1 MSNLNQNIL
10 DVVKDAEFAKRVSEL
25 KTPEEVQ
32 AAFKEKGVDITLQ
45 DVDVIAAAIK
55 QKLEDD
61 AIGSVAGGGFTDFFW
76 VKGTDAK
83 LEKVED
89 KTKLS
94 AEEQKGVFNT
104 QLVGES
110 AAADYRLVQGTPGHL
125 TTAGK
130 VGAGVGGVAALAAA
144 GYGIYKGAQDIYA
157 KIKSRKETH

>member
-10 DVVKDAEFAKRVSEL
+10 DVVKDAEFAKRVREL

-61 AIGSVAGGGFTDFFW
+61 AIGSVAGGGFKEFFW
-76 VKGTDAK
+76 VNGTDATM
-83 LEKVED
+83 EKTSD
-89 KTKLS
+89 DMSGKTEGKDFF
-94 AEEQKGVFNT
+94 K
-104 QLVGES
+104 VGS
-110 AAADYRLVQGTPGHL
+110 DNYVLKQGEAGHL

-130 VGAGVGGVAALAAA
+130 IGAGVGGATMLAAA
-144 GYGIYKGAQDIYA
+144 GYGLYKGAKDIYA

>member
-61 AIGSVAGGGFTDFFW
+61 AIGSVAGGVKDWFW
-76 VKGTDAK
+76 VAGTDAK
-83 LEKVED
+83 LEKVAD
-89 KTKLS
+89 KTKLT
-94 AEEQKGVFNT
+94 EEQKKGIFKT
-104 QLVGES
+104 QLAGDE
-110 AAADYRLVQGTPGHL
+110 AAAEYRLIQGTPGHL

-130 VGAGVGGVAALAAA
+130 VGAGVGGVAMLAAA